1 MRFTRKGV
9 VMRSGRALLRC
20 SMSVLAAIFGCAF
33 ATGCKIGFN
42 EDVASA
48 AFAKSRA
55 IAGLTISPGSGD
67 EYSFTV
73 VNVPTIT
80 IASELPSAKIFYSL
94 DGAAYAPYTGPFAL
108 VVADPK
114 IARTWT
120 VSAYASDPEWN
131 DSPVVSRRFAFIP
144 TVAPIPSISP
154 ALAIPYEYNVASV
167 PTVTLSTSLP
177 GSTVKYAVEGVSAYA
192 SYTGPFA
199 FPLPGDTSAPADM
212 RLVAYCSHPDY
223 IDSPIVSQDFR
234 FVTNVP
240 APIITPMAL
249 PSYDYTVNTIPD
261 VEITCAQAGS
271 SILRSI
277 DGAPYVAYAA
287 PFALPI
293 PGDPLAE
300 SNVVVTAYAT
310 HSGYLDSSV
319 SSQTYHFIP
328 TVPTP
333 AIAPAPARYYQYNL
347 PPTITLSCPL
357 AGVALY
363 SRVDGVSADAAYV
376 AAFTMPVP
384 AVQTTSQNLTLRA
397 YGTKAGFVNSL
408 EATMTYLFAASGSI
422 VTIAGDGGSA
432 YSGEGVDAIT
442 VSLDNPEGLALDGTV
457 LYIADTGRHRVRKVD
472 LATGLVTTFAGT
484 SGTAG
489 YTGNGG
495 LATSATLSSPSSL
508 AVDNNYVYICDRD
521 NNCVRLVAKAT
532 NVITTYVG
540 MGPASAGFNG
550 DGGLLASTWLNAP
563 EAIAL
568 DSNDKNLYIA
578 DTMNNRIRKIVIA
591 DSEISTIAGNGTA
604 GYVADGV
611 LATSAPLNHPR
622 GVGIRLSNKFVYIG
636 DTDNHR
642 VRVVDPS
649 TGFIATVAGT
659 GSPGYS
665 GEGNPLAA
673 MLSSPTRVA
682 VDNTA
687 VYISDT
693 GNHRVRKLD
702 GGVIS
707 TIAGTGTAGFS
718 GEFGPA
724 PAAMVSAPAGFVP
737 SSTGFYLADRGNGR
751 IRKILRY

>member
-1 MRFTRKGV
+1 
-9 VMRSGRALLRC
+9 
-20 SMSVLAAIFGCAF
+20 MSVLAAIIVFTF

-55 IAGLTISPGSGD
+55 IAGVTISPGSGD
-67 EYSFTV
+67 EYPFTV
-73 VNVPTIT
+73 VNVPTIV
-80 IASELPSAKIFYSL
+80 ISSALPSAKIVFSL

-108 VVADPK
+108 VVANPK
-114 IARTWT
+114 VARTFT
-120 VSAYASDPEWN
+120 VSAYATDPEWN
-131 DSPVVSRRFAFIP
+131 DSPVVSRRFVFNP
-144 TVAPIPSISP
+144 TVAPIPTISP
-154 ALAIPYEYNVASV
+154 SLAIPYEYNLASI
-167 PTVTLSTSLP
+167 PTVTLSTSLS

-192 SYTGPFA
+192 NYTGPFA
-199 FPLPGDTSAPADM
+199 FPLPGDTSAPADL
-212 RLVAYCSHPDY
+212 RLVAYCTHPDY

-249 PSYDYTVNTIPD
+249 PSYDYTVNSIPT
-261 VEITCAQAGS
+261 VEIACAQAGA
-271 SILRSI
+271 SILSSI

-300 SNVVVTAYAT
+300 SDVVVTAYAT
-310 HSGYLDSSV
+310 HVGYLDSDV

-333 AIAPAPARYYQYNL
+333 SIAPAPARYYQYDL
-347 PPTITLSCPL
+347 PPTIILSSTL

-363 SRVDGVSADAAYV
+363 SRVDGVSADVLYAAPF
-376 AAFTMPVP
+376 AMPVP
-384 AVQTTSQNLTLRA
+384 AIQTASQNLTLRA
-397 YGTKAGFVNSL
+397 YGTKAGFMNSL
-408 EATMTYLFAASGSI
+408 ETTMTYFFAASGSI
-422 VTIAGDGGSA
+422 VTIAGDGGSS

-442 VSLDNPEGLALDGTV
+442 VSLDSPEGLALDGTV

-484 SGTAG
+484 SGSAG

-495 LATSATLSSPSSL
+495 LATAATLSSPSSL
-508 AVDNNYVYICDRD
+508 AADNTYVYICDRD
-521 NNCVRLVAKAT
+521 NNCVRRVDKAT
-532 NVITTYVG
+532 NIITTYVG
-540 MGPASAGFNG
+540 MGPLSPGYNG
-550 DGGLLASTWLNAP
+550 DGLTLTSRMLNAP

-578 DTMNNRIRKIVIA
+578 DTANNRIRKIVIA
-591 DSEISTIAGNGTA
+591 DSEIFTIAGNGTE
-604 GYVADGV
+604 GYSGDGI
-611 LATSAPLNHPR
+611 LAVNAALDHPR
-622 GVGIRLSNKFVYIG
+622 GVGIRLSNKFVFIG

-642 VRVVDPS
+642 VRSVDPS

-665 GEGNPLAA
+665 GEGNPLTAT
-673 MLSSPTRVA
+673 LSSPTRVA
-682 VDNTA
+682 VDNVA
-687 VYISDT
+687 VYISDS
-693 GNHRVRKLD
+693 GNHRVRMID
-702 GGVIS
+702 GSVIS
-707 TIAGTGTAGFS
+707 TIAGTGSAGFS

-724 PAAMVSAPAGFVP
+724 TAAMVSVPTGFIPTNV
-737 SSTGFYLADRGNGR
+737 GFYLADRGNGR
-751 IRKILRY
+751 VRKILRY